1 MAFSTTTN
9 TYPTVD
15 TKDNWWQRIASALD
29 PIFSMMRQP
38 SSRTETS
45 DLLYVMN
52 TVHTANSQAH
62 TAALPPHIQGQ
73 LIAALTN
80 LQTSFAAR
88 QAGEQR
94 QSAKYWRMAQVE
106 WVLFEEMLSREG
118 IRYHY

>member
-9 TYPTVD
+9 TYPAVSTSE
-15 TKDNWWQRIASALD
+15 NWWQRIASTLD
-29 PIFSMMRQP
+29 PIFSIMRQP
-38 SSRTETS
+38 SSRTEAS
-45 DLLYVMN
+45 DLPYVMD
-52 TVHTANSQAH
+52 TVHAANSQAH
-62 TAALPPHIQGQ
+62 RATIPPHIQGQ